1 MSGDAW
7 ITLIVLTAV
16 LVLLVTERVPPAA
29 AVTLGMIA
37 VLVAGVVTPEQ
48 ALSGF
53 ANPAPITVAA
63 LYVLARAVEK
73 TGALVFLV
81 RAVLGKAER
90 VRAAIG
96 RLVIPVATMSAFLN
110 NTPLVAMLIPQVTGW
125 AEENKKSPS
134 YFLMPLSFAALL
146 GGCITVIGTST
157 NIVVSGLLVESGQE
171 GLGFFELGLVGL
183 PIAVAGSLLMVL
195 LAPILLRGRRGVRGD
210 AGEGGRRF
218 VIDMTIDHNGPMVGQ
233 AVQDAGLRHL
243 SSLFLAVIERGGEVI
258 APVTP
263 DTILRGGDRLRFV
276 GRVGDLVDLQA
287 MRGLKSS
294 ENHHVVDLRADDARY
309 FEVVIGTQS
318 DLVNKTLKDV
328 GFRGRY
334 QAVVLAIHRE
344 GQNVDE
350 KLGEV
355 TIRPGD
361 TLLVL
366 ADPGFRDRWRDR
378 GDFLLISGG
387 LGSPIVSRRKA
398 WIVAAIGVAVITTA
412 ATGVLTMLEAS
423 LIGGVLLLWAGVLTP
438 AEIRS
443 AVDLDV
449 IIVIASA
456 FGLAAA
462 MSTSGLAETIADGLV
477 AVFEPYGERGIIL
490 GVVLATIV
498 LTGLITNNAA
508 ALLMFPIAI
517 STAVTAGI
525 SARGLAI
532 AIAVS
537 ASVDFLTPIGYQ
549 TNMMVYGPGG
559 YRFLDYARLGAPL
572 TVVAT
577 ILLVALVPVFW
588 A

>member
-1 MSGDAW
+1 
-7 ITLIVLTAV
+7 
-16 LVLLVTERVPPAA
+16 
-29 AVTLGMIA
+29 
-37 VLVAGVVTPEQ
+37 
-48 ALSGF
+48 
-53 ANPAPITVAA
+53 
-63 LYVLARAVEK
+63 
-73 TGALVFLV
+73 
-81 RAVLGKAER
+81 
-90 VRAAIG
+90 
-96 RLVIPVATMSAFLN
+96 
-110 NTPLVAMLIPQVTGW
+110 
-125 AEENKKSPS
+125 
-134 YFLMPLSFAALL
+134 
-146 GGCITVIGTST
+146 
-157 NIVVSGLLVESGQE
+157 
-171 GLGFFELGLVGL
+171 
-183 PIAVAGSLLMVL
+183 
-195 LAPILLRGRRGVRGD
+195 
-210 AGEGGRRF
+210 
-218 VIDMTIDHNGPMVGQ
+218 
-233 AVQDAGLRHL
+233 
-243 SSLFLAVIERGGEVI
+243 
-258 APVTP
+258 
-263 DTILRGGDRLRFV
+263 
-276 GRVGDLVDLQA
+276 
-287 MRGLKSS
+287 
-294 ENHHVVDLRADDARY
+294 
-309 FEVVIGTQS
+309 VVIGTQS

-508 ALLMFPIAI
+508 ALLMFPTAI